1 MAENIKQGKVLEEV
15 TVTAPGKYKPARK
28 RD

>member
-1 MAENIKQGKVLEEV
+1 MTENIKQGKVLEEV
-15 TVTAPGKYKPARK
+15 IVKGTGNYKPARK